1 MWEGTLV
8 EETGRI
14 FREFK
19 RCDMELKKIEG
30 TKHNMESNL
39 SDINFRITE

>member
-1 MWEGTLV
+1 MWEGIFV
-8 EETGRI
+8 EEIGRI

-30 TKHNMESNL
+30 IKYNMELNL
-39 SDINFRITE
+39 SDINF